1 MTGFLASVNCLE
13 EADIALQ
20 AGADVIDLKEPARG
34 VLGAVP
40 VSTLR
45 TVVKFI
51 AGQRLMSAT
60 VGDLP
65 SDPAVFSQAVAEI
78 AATGVDIVKVG
89 LFDRVHRSALFQA
102 LAAQAQSGARLVVVL
117 FADREPEPETVLVAI
132 AEGGLMG
139 VMLDTADKQGGSLR
153 DCCSDS
159 QLAGFVKKGKE
170 LGLVTGLAGS
180 LRNEDIE
187 PLLHLGPD
195 YLGFRG
201 ALCSDRSRY
210 QAIDPVA
217 VKYVRTQIP
226 LEDRCRVG

>member
-13 EADIALQ
+13 EARIALQ

-65 SDPAVFSQAVAEI
+65 SDPAVVSQAVAGI

-89 LFDRVHRSALFQA
+89 LFDGAHRSALFQA

-117 FADREPEPETVLVAI
+117 FADREPKPETVLVAI

-153 DCCSDS
+153 DCCSDL
-159 QLAGFVKKGKE
+159 QLAAFVRRGKE
-170 LGLVTGLAGS
+170 LGLVTGVAGA
-180 LRNEDIE
+180 LRIEDIT
-187 PLLHLGPD
+187 PLLALEPD

-201 ALCSDRSRY
+201 ALCADNSRH
-210 QAIDPVA
+210 QTIDPMA
-217 VKYVRTQIP
+217 VRAIRQRIP
-226 LEDRCRVG
+226 KAK